1 VDQPP
6 LREGGVVSRTWI
18 AALGEEVVLY
28 EVDLPACC
36 RRSASGAKPQDGF
49 ECPSCGAVWQT
60 PLPEPGLVE
69 EDAFMRAGGEE
80 EKGAA

>member
-6 LREGGVVSRTWI
+6 LREGRVVRTWI

-36 RRSASGAKPQDGF
+36 RRSAVGSGHSF
-49 ECPSCGAVWQT
+49 ECPSCGAVWQA
-60 PLPEPGLVE
+60 PPPVEAE
-69 EDAFMRAGGEE
+69 EDAFGQRDTEE
-80 EKGAA
+80 RKGAA

>member
-6 LREGGVVSRTWI
+6 LREGRVVRTWI

-36 RRSASGAKPQDGF
+36 RRSAVGSGDTF
-49 ECPSCGAVWQT
+49 ECPSCGAVWQA
-60 PLPEPGLVE
+60 PLPVEAE
-69 EDAFMRAGGEE
+69 EDAFGQRDTEE
-80 EKGAA
+80 RKGAA